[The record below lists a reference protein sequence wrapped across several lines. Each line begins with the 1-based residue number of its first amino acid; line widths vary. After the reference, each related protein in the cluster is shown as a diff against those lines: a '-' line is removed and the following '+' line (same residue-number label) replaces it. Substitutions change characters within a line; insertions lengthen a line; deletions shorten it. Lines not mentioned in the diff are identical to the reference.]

1 MMLRLWSGCWR
12 KVRSDTR
19 LEARWRYESAATM
32 SISSDAVA
40 VRVLKVLKSVQ
51 RVEGMRTLVASLL
64 KCAPLLLQVR
74 RPALARCRVDLA

>member
-1 MMLRLWSGCWR
+1 MDSVHNPAPNHTLHPPLSAPASSVFAG
-12 KVRSDTR
+12 KGSNLNLSFVRT
-19 LEARWRYESAATM
+19 
-32 SISSDAVA
+32 

>member
-19 LEARWRYESAATM
+19 LEARCRYESAATM

-40 VRVLKVLKSVQ
+40 VRVLKVQAKKNKAKSLK
-51 RVEGMRTLVASLL
+51 TLAIRPVL
-64 KCAPLLLQVR
+64 PLGDER
-74 RPALARCRVDLA
+74 DDDDANDAK